1 MLAKFS
7 VKKPMTVLV
16 CVILVLILGVVSFL
30 KMTPDL
36 LPNISLPYV
45 LVLTSCPGE
54 SPEEI
59 ETIVTKP
66 IEQSVATLD
75 HIKNIQS
82 VSSEN
87 ISMVIMEFAE
97 DADMDAVSMNIRE
110 KLNLLES
117 AWDDTVGTPTILK
130 LNPNMI
136 PLSVYTV
143 SREGQDAVAL
153 TEFYEETLGARLEGV
168 EGVASVTPAGDI
180 RETVRIQL
188 HENKIDQVNKQI
200 AAAIDREFADGEK
213 KIADSKED
221 LKEAWEQVEEGQADL
236 EKAQKE
242 LRTAKRDIE
251 KEFDSAEKKLKEQL
265 AQVENG
271 KTLLVQM
278 IGNIEK
284 LARDGNPMSDAQ
296 IAQLPNMYAELS
308 QVESAITQLESAI
321 AALPEQEKQA
331 IRSLYGADDRLEEG
345 MEQLEDTRTQ
355 LTDSEKT
362 LADSEEQLAD
372 SKTAALEGTNMNNL
386 LTVST
391 VSGILTAQ
399 NFSMPAG
406 YARDEKTDCLIY
418 VGDKLTD
425 AEELKEL
432 ILFDLG
438 LEGMEPIR
446 LKDVADVLV
455 TDNSNETYARIN
467 GSAALALSFY
477 KQSGYATAEV
487 SDRLEETFAT
497 LSEQYPGL
505 VFSPMMD
512 QGDYI
517 HLVVGSVLE
526 NLILGGVLAV
536 LILLLF
542 LRDLRP
548 TFVVACSIPISVTF
562 AIVLMYFSG
571 VTLNII
577 SMSGLAVGVGMLVD
591 NSIVVIENIYR
602 LRKEGVPVLRAC
614 VSGAAQVAG
623 AITASTITTVC
634 VFVPIVF
641 VEGMTRQLF
650 MDMALTIGYS
660 LLASLVVALTLV
672 PALSSGMLRRV
683 REKEGRFTKAF
694 QKVYRKSLNFVLR
707 FRVPA
712 FILSIV
718 LLVVSAGAAL
728 SKGFSYMPAMESNQ
742 ITVSLSMTEE
752 GADLSDTAAVTDRIA
767 ARIKLMPQVQTV
779 GAMTSGGTASL
790 MGMSGGSST
799 TSTTVYVT
807 LFEDRMEESSQVLK
821 EIETICDEEPVDY
834 TVSGGDTMGDM
845 TAAMGGSGLVL
856 YVYGQDTEDMQTAAR
871 EAAARLEQV
880 EGLVNIS
887 DGLEETEPALRITVK
902 KDRAMEEGLTV
913 AQVYQYIAQFLQTDG
928 NVATLDKVGQDV
940 ILEAAK
946 SAPSVKEVREKELT
960 FADQK
965 GVYHTVKLADIADF
979 TETETL
985 SSINRIGQ
993 RRYIT
998 VSAGVA
1004 EGYNVTLLTAE
1015 AQRVMADYDAPQ
1027 GCSLEFAGE
1036 NQTIMEAMKDLAL
1049 MLLLGI
1055 VIVYLVMVA
1064 QFQSLVSPL
1073 IVMATI
1079 PLAFTGGLL
1088 ALLLCGMDVSI
1099 IAMIGFVMLVGI
1111 IVNNGIVLIDAMNQL
1126 RMEGKS
1132 RREAVVEASV
1142 MRLRPVLMTA
1152 LTTVLGLVP
1161 LGLAQGMGAS
1171 MVQPLAVVS
1180 IGGLVY
1186 ATLMTLYIVPALYD
1200 LTIRKK
1206 PRMVAKEDLEV
1217 LEA

>member
-1 MLAKFS
+1 M
-7 VKKPMTVLV
+7 
-16 CVILVLILGVVSFL
+16 
-30 KMTPDL
+30 
-36 LPNISLPYV
+36 
-45 LVLTSCPGE
+45 
-54 SPEEI
+54 
-59 ETIVTKP
+59 
-66 IEQSVATLD
+66 
-75 HIKNIQS
+75 
-82 VSSEN
+82 
-87 ISMVIMEFAE
+87 
-97 DADMDAVSMNIRE
+97 
-110 KLNLLES
+110 
-117 AWDDTVGTPTILK
+117 
-130 LNPNMI
+130 
-136 PLSVYTV
+136 
-143 SREGQDAVAL
+143 
-153 TEFYEETLGARLEGV
+153 
-168 EGVASVTPAGDI
+168 
-180 RETVRIQL
+180 
-188 HENKIDQVNKQI
+188 
-200 AAAIDREFADGEK
+200 
-213 KIADSKED
+213 
-221 LKEAWEQVEEGQADL
+221 
-236 EKAQKE
+236 
-242 LRTAKRDIE
+242 
-251 KEFDSAEKKLKEQL
+251 
-265 AQVENG
+265 
-271 KTLLVQM
+271 
-278 IGNIEK
+278 
-284 LARDGNPMSDAQ
+284 
-296 IAQLPNMYAELS
+296 
-308 QVESAITQLESAI
+308 
-321 AALPEQEKQA
+321 
-331 IRSLYGADDRLEEG
+331 
-345 MEQLEDTRTQ
+345 
-355 LTDSEKT
+355 
-362 LADSEEQLAD
+362 
-372 SKTAALEGTNMNNL
+372 
-386 LTVST
+386 
-391 VSGILTAQ
+391 
-399 NFSMPAG
+399 
-406 YARDEKTDCLIY
+406 
-418 VGDKLTD
+418 
-425 AEELKEL
+425 
-432 ILFDLG
+432 
-438 LEGMEPIR
+438 
-446 LKDVADVLV
+446 
-455 TDNSNETYARIN
+455 
-467 GSAALALSFY
+467 
-477 KQSGYATAEV
+477 
-487 SDRLEETFAT
+487 
-497 LSEQYPGL
+497 
-505 VFSPMMD
+505 
-512 QGDYI
+512 
-517 HLVVGSVLE
+517 
-526 NLILGGVLAV
+526 
-536 LILLLF
+536 
-542 LRDLRP
+542 
-548 TFVVACSIPISVTF
+548 
-562 AIVLMYFSG
+562 
-571 VTLNII
+571 
-577 SMSGLAVGVGMLVD
+577 
-591 NSIVVIENIYR
+591 
-602 LRKEGVPVLRAC
+602 
-614 VSGAAQVAG
+614 
-623 AITASTITTVC
+623 
-634 VFVPIVF
+634 
-641 VEGMTRQLF
+641 
-650 MDMALTIGYS
+650 
-660 LLASLVVALTLV
+660 
-672 PALSSGMLRRV
+672 
-683 REKEGRFTKAF
+683 
-694 QKVYRKSLNFVLR
+694 
-707 FRVPA
+707 
-712 FILSIV
+712 
-718 LLVVSAGAAL
+718 VSAGAAL

-779 GAMTSGGTASL
+779 GAMTSGDTASL
-790 MGMSGGSST
+790 MGMSGGSSI

-845 TAAMGGSGLVL
+845 TSAMGGSGLVL
-856 YVYGQDTEDMQTAAR
+856 YVYGQDTEYMQTAAR

-913 AQVYQYIAQFLQTDG
+913 AQVYQYIAQFLQTEG

-1049 MLLLGI
+1049 MMLLGI

-1126 RMEGKS
+1126 RLEGKS

-1171 MVQPLAVVS
+1171 MVQPLAVAS